1 VTTPVFRQTPLFHAH
16 ERTGAILIDHHGW
29 QIPTYFTDAQTEA
42 EQILKTAGLSDLSWM
57 TKLDLKGYGLK
68 TPPAVASGRAWRL
81 APEHYLITCEP
92 PRREAILANISSC
105 QTSRDLFL
113 PAPVYITDVTSVYA
127 QFLLAGPRSREILRK
142 LTSLN
147 VSNLDNLHCGQAS
160 LAHVHCVVLRDD
172 LENMP
177 AFHLLVSREYG
188 ESVWDAVMQA
198 GNEFQFA
205 RFGLAALKGL
215 GGAG

>member
-1 VTTPVFRQTPLFHAH
+1 MH
-16 ERTGAILIDHHGW
+16 ERTGAILTDHHGW
-29 QIPTYFTDAQTEA
+29 QIPTYFTGAQKEA
-42 EQILKTAGLSDLSWM
+42 EQISKTAGLSDLSWM

-68 TPPAVASGRAWRL
+68 TQPAVASGRAWCL

-92 PRREAILANISSC
+92 QRREAILANISCFQASH
-105 QTSRDLFL
+105 DLSL
-113 PAPVYITDVTSVYA
+113 PPPVYVTDVTSVYA
-127 QFLLAGPRSREILRK
+127 QFLLTGPRSREILRK

-147 VSNLDNLHCGQAS
+147 VPDLDNLGCRQAN
-160 LAHVHCVVLRDD
+160 LAHVHCVVLRED

-188 ESVWDAVMQA
+188 ESVWEAVMEA
-198 GNEFQFA
+198 GNEFQLT
-205 RFGLAALKGL
+205 RFGLAALKLL